1 MQVASMLARVGFS
14 SVRARACSVGT
25 PHAAVPV
32 RVVGRACK
40 QPTWRAGAADGAT
53 HLFCFSVLR

>member
-25 PHAAVPV
+25 PHAVVSV
-32 RVVGRACK
+32 RVGRARK
-40 QPTWRAGAADGAT
+40 QPT
-53 HLFCFSVLR
+53 